1 VFIGGEKLM
10 SEINRK
16 NFLFSIIGNEPQFRI
31 LNNWRTMLLNLWLI
45 TFIGF
50 HFYTVVFGQL
60 PKIQQ
65 GAMHLGFALS
75 AIFWVYSFS
84 TRLRKPNF
92 LEELLLHIIPAI
104 ASLICNGYIIL
115 NFEQIA
121 ERGGIPTSI
130 EFVLGFILFVL
141 IFEAGRRVVGKY
153 LTGFALIFLFY
164 TKFGNFFPGF
174 LRHSP
179 ISLIRI
185 IQHFYLTSEG
195 IYGIA
200 IYVSSTFVVL
210 FVVFGSF
217 IAAGGAAEFFKDL
230 GFAMA
235 GKQSGG
241 PAKVAIIASGLLGTI
256 NGSSIAN
263 VATTGTFTIPLMKK
277 IGYKPE
283 FAAAVEA
290 VASTGGQILP
300 PIMGAAAFIMAQFLG
315 ISYARVILAA
325 TVPAILYYYSLY
337 LSVHFEAK
345 RLGLKGMLSK
355 DIPKTIDVFKTEGY
369 FLVPIIVILAML
381 IKNYSAVYAAFGG
394 IISMIIVS
402 FFGKKETHLNP
413 YKVLLAMRD
422 GGKTVLTIAMACSL
436 VGFIIGTASI
446 SGLGLVL
453 ANNIIELSHGDVN
466 LTLLF
471 AMLSCL
477 LLGMA
482 LPTTANYVVT
492 SILIAPALFKLG
504 IPLLVSHLFCFYY
517 GITADITPPV
527 CMATYTA
534 AGIAKSDVNKTGIT
548 GLRLGFAA
556 YLIPLIFV
564 KYPILLMIDF
574 EPVKFLFVLLKVVLG
589 VLAINA
595 AFEKYYFTKISNL
608 ELIMLLISSVLILF
622 MNNVLAFVG
631 LVMILV
637 ITFLQYKK
645 SKLVLN

>member
-1 VFIGGEKLM
+1 M
-10 SEINRK
+10 SENNK
-16 NFLFSIIGNEPQFRI
+16 KYFLFSPIGRNEQFRI
-31 LNNWRTMLLNLWLI
+31 LNNWRTMLLNLWLV

-50 HFYTVVFGQL
+50 HFYTVVLGQL

-65 GAMHLGFALS
+65 GAVHLGFALS
-75 AIFWVYSFS
+75 AIFWLYSFNS
-84 TRLRKPNF
+84 RLTKPNF
-92 LEELLLHIIPAI
+92 LEELFLHIIPAI
-104 ASLICNGYIIL
+104 ASLICNGYIVL

-121 ERGGIPTSI
+121 ERGGIPNKI
-130 EFVLGFILFVL
+130 EYVFALTLFIL

-164 TKFGNFFPGF
+164 TRFGYIFPGF

-230 GFAMA
+230 GFALA
-235 GKQSGG
+235 GRQSGG

-277 IGYKPE
+277 LGYKPE
-283 FAAAVEA
+283 FAGAVEA

-325 TVPAILYYYSLY
+325 TVPALLYYYSLY
-337 LSVHFEAK
+337 LGVHFEAK
-345 RLGLKGMLSK
+345 KLGLKGLPSK
-355 DIPKTIDVFKTEGY
+355 DIPRTIKVLKTKGY
-369 FLVPIIVILAML
+369 FLVPIIVILVML
-381 IKNYSAVYAAFGG
+381 IKNYSAVYSAFSG
-394 IISMIIVS
+394 IISIIIVS
-402 FFGKKETHLNP
+402 YFGKKENHLTP
-413 YKVLLAMRD
+413 DRVLLAMRD
-422 GGKTVLTIAMACSL
+422 GGKNMLTIAIACAL

-453 ANNIIELSHGDVN
+453 ANNIIKLAHGNVN
-466 LTLLF
+466 LTLIF

-492 SILIAPALFKLG
+492 ATLIAPSLFKLG
-504 IPLLVSHLFCFYY
+504 IPLIVSHLFCFYY

-548 GLRLGFAA
+548 GLKLGYAA

-574 EPVKFLFVLLKVVLG
+574 EPVKFFFILAKVILGLLALNV
-589 VLAINA
+589 
-595 AFEKYYFTKISNL
+595 AFEKYYFTKINYL
-608 ELIMLLISSVLILF
+608 EVVMLLISSVLILF
-622 MNNVLAFVG
+622 MSNYLAFIG
-631 LVMILV
+631 LVTILT

-645 SKLVLN
+645 SKLALNQS

>member
-1 VFIGGEKLM
+1 M
-10 SEINRK
+10 SENNK
-16 NFLFSIIGNEPQFRI
+16 KHFLFSIIGDEPQFRI
-31 LNNWRTMLLNLWLI
+31 LNNWRTTLLNLWLI

-50 HFYTVVFGQL
+50 HFYSVVFGQL
-60 PKIQQ
+60 PGIQQ
-65 GAMHLGFALS
+65 GAVHLGFVLS
-75 AIFWVYSFS
+75 AIFWIYSFNS
-84 TRLRKPNF
+84 RLTKPNF
-92 LEELLLHIIPAI
+92 LEELFLHIIPAI
-104 ASLICNGYIIL
+104 ASLICNGYIVL
-115 NFEQIA
+115 NFEKIA
-121 ERGGIPTSI
+121 ERGGIPTNI
-130 EFVLGFILFVL
+130 EYVFALSLFVL

-153 LTGFALIFLFY
+153 LTGFALLFLFY
-164 TKFGNFFPGF
+164 TKFGIIFPGF

-185 IQHFYLTSEG
+185 IQHFYLTAEG

-230 GFAMA
+230 GFAIA
-235 GKQSGG
+235 GRQSGG

-277 IGYKPE
+277 LGYKPE

-315 ISYARVILAA
+315 ISYARVCLAA
-325 TVPAILYYYSLY
+325 MVPAILYYYSLY

-345 RLGLKGMLSK
+345 KLGLKGLPSK
-355 DIPKTIDVFKTEGY
+355 DIPKTIDVFKTKGY
-369 FLVPIIVILAML
+369 FIVPIIVILAML
-381 IKNYSAVYAAFGG
+381 MNNYSAVYAAFGG
-394 IISMIIVS
+394 IVSMIIVS
-402 FFGKKETHLNP
+402 YFGKKENHLTP
-413 YKVLLAMRD
+413 DRVLLAMRN
-422 GGKTVLTIAMACSL
+422 GGRDMLTIAIACAL

-453 ANNIIELSHGDVN
+453 ANSIIELANGNVN
-466 LTLLF
+466 LTLIY

-527 CMATYTA
+527 CMASYTA

-574 EPVKFLFVLLKVVLG
+574 EPAKFLFILVKVVL
-589 VLAINA
+589 VLLALNV
-595 AFEKYYFTKISNL
+595 AFEKYYFTKLSNL
-608 ELIMLLISSVLILF
+608 EVIMLLASSVLILF
-622 MNNVLAFVG
+622 MNNYLAFIG
-631 LVMILV
+631 LLMILV

-645 SKLVLN
+645 SKLALN